1 MKSPWFIL
9 VLVLLVLVVAL
20 VVWLAVMPPA
30 REEPG
35 PAAAPPA
42 PAPAASEIHIG
53 LVPERNIFELRT
65 RYLALARYL
74 SAKLDRPV
82 AVVTVNTYQAVLQE
96 FAEKKVD
103 AAFLGS
109 LVAVLAI
116 DRLDAQVLV
125 KPVDAQGRSTY
136 HGVIIV
142 KENSPIRGPEDLA
155 GRTVAMIRTTTAG
168 DLFPIGLMSKA
179 GVLAH
184 DPPAR
189 PVWVGTYD
197 DVILETLAGRT
208 DAGAVKNLRLDA
220 YLAAHPEARLRRL
233 AESAEV
239 PNDALIVRAELAS
252 TLGPVLKAA
261 LLGMDKDP
269 AGAKALGEF
278 GAVRFVDCRP
288 GEFQAVYDG
297 VQEVGGQWER
307 LGIDG
312 PPPKP
317 YAPPR
322 GS

>member
-1 MKSPWFIL
+1 
-9 VLVLLVLVVAL
+9 
-20 VVWLAVMPPA
+20 
-30 REEPG
+30 
-35 PAAAPPA
+35 
-42 PAPAASEIHIG
+42 
-53 LVPERNIFELRT
+53 
-65 RYLALARYL
+65 
-74 SAKLDRPV
+74 
-82 AVVTVNTYQAVLQE
+82 VTVNTYQAVLQE

-109 LVAVLAI
+109 LVAVLAM

-142 KENSPIRGPEDLA
+142 KEDSPIRGPEDLA
-155 GRTVAMIRTTTAG
+155 GRTVAMVRTTTAG

-184 DPPAR
+184 DPPPR
-189 PVWVGTYD
+189 LVWAGTYD
-197 DVILETLAGRT
+197 DVILETLAGRV

-220 YLAAHPEARLRRL
+220 YLAAHPETRLRRL
-233 AESAEV
+233 ANSAEV
-239 PNDALIVRAELAS
+239 PNDALIIRADLAS
-252 TLGPVLKAA
+252 TLGPVLKAV
-261 LLGMDKDP
+261 LIGMDKDP
-269 AGAKALGEF
+269 AGAKALGAF

-297 VQEVGGQWER
+297 VQELGGQWDR

-317 YAPPR
+317 HAPPP
-322 GS
+322 GP